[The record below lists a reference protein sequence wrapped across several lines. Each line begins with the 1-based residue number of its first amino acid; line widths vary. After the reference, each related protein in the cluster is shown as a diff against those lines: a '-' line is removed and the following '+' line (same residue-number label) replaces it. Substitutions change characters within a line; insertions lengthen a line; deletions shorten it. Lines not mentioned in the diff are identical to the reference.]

1 MMVQRWWR
9 AVCHTHEC
17 AVVTYSRSL
26 KAVSGVLLWKC
37 ERCLVICTHCTSCY
51 VFYLFVWLFH
61 LITILTIIMLILH
74 VLAFMLACCFFF
86 LLFYFLM
93 HSVGSIKY
101 HQSWTIC
108 FHLVVFMFNHM
119 LMTDHMYAHCLKLT
133 IDIENKD
140 FLWQCI
146 VIKMPSSNPVSQC
159 MYMIFNMLIL
169 LNICQ
174 IHHLSSCCKDVKH
187 S

>member
-1 MMVQRWWR
+1 MKG
-9 AVCHTHEC
+9 CLPHTWMCCGYIQQKFKGSFWSSPLE
-17 AVVTYSRSL
+17 V
-26 KAVSGVLLWKC
+26 W
-37 ERCLVICTHCTSCY
+37 E
-51 VFYLFVWLFH
+51 VFSYLYTLYFMLCFLFVC
-61 LITILTIIMLILH
+61 LIIPFNHYFNYYHANFTCISIYVSLLL
-74 VLAFMLACCFFF
+74 FF